1 MLPTNVYFCSNWG
14 ESYRLRVA
22 PMRRF
27 VSSIKELTKIFARL
41 IITNNVFKYVFL
53 SHNIFLCSPKIRCM
67 ASRIQKITLLPALIM
82 FVLSI
87 LFAVGSLFVVV
98 FSVKQVLLILVLSLF
113 IGGLTYSIYWGY
125 SWIWAKKLHER
136 NSGFILNLLSKNR
149 EIGLFLLSLGLVI
162 VFWVFQLVWKDIV
175 VWNKDLGLIFFWLQ
189 SRWSVKLGFRCERGA
204 LFFLRIDISAS
215 WLGYGAS

>member
-1 MLPTNVYFCSNWG
+1 
-14 ESYRLRVA
+14 
-22 PMRRF
+22 
-27 VSSIKELTKIFARL
+27 
-41 IITNNVFKYVFL
+41 
-53 SHNIFLCSPKIRCM
+53 M

-98 FSVKQVLLILVLSLF
+98 FSVKQVLLILALSLF
-113 IGGLTYSIYWGY
+113 IGGLTYSLYWGY

-149 EIGLFLLSLGLVI
+149 EIGLILLSLGLVI

-175 VWNKDLGLIFFWLQ
+175 VWNKDLGLIFFG
-189 SRWSVKLGFRCERGA
+189 SRVGEAISLGVGVSVVHY
-204 LFFLRIDISAS
+204 FFLGLTFLLVGLVMVLHRFRSCPYYFGYLGSIYRKDVFPLECFKCPMKKDCLMTDKRS
-215 WLGYGAS
+215 WIRK